1 MTTLANQPNT
11 ALLVVDVQNGVVE
24 GAHQGDAVVA
34 NVGSLVDTR
43 TASECEQAD
52 RSDVPAAR
60 RQLVLHG
67 VNRLH
72 IGEASGMMSAWPITP
87 SLPPCSPRNNGL
99 L

>member
-60 RQLVLHG
+60 RQLACQRPLSVTAGRSSSSWSHPDQLW
-67 VNRLH
+67 
-72 IGEASGMMSAWPITP
+72 SAD
-87 SLPPCSPRNNGL
+87 G
-99 L
+99 